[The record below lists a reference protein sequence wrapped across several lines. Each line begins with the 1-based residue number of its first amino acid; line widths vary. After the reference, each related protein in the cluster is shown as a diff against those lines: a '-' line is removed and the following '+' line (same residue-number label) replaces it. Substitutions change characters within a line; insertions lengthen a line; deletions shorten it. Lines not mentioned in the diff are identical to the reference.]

1 VSKRPVA
8 AVALLV
14 AASVSFAVVIGAQSP
29 ARTTP
34 IPTGRLSSPAP
45 TGRLSSP
52 ADAIAAAHEWSPVSL
67 GEWEAKATL
76 VERAEN
82 MAAVAPQL
90 PADALSPEGFPGPV
104 WVVSFT
110 AISVGT
116 KPRSFQE
123 IFVARTGQPVILAAP
138 RLRSC
143 VSPIHDPC

>member
-1 VSKRPVA
+1 MSKRPVA

-14 AASVSFAVVIGAQSP
+14 SASVSLAAVIDGQPQNRA
-29 ARTTP
+29 TP
-34 IPTGRLSSPAP
+34 ISTGRLSSSAE
-45 TGRLSSP
+45 
-52 ADAIAAAHEWSPVSL
+52 AIAAAHAWSPVSL

-76 VERAEN
+76 VEREKN

-90 PADALSPEGFPGPV
+90 PADGLSPEGFPGPV

-123 IFVARTGQPVILAAP
+123 ISRPERASL
-138 RLRSC
+138 
-143 VSPIHDPC
+143 